1 MTARR
6 TALSSVDELV
16 DIATGYMAAQQLFA
30 AVEVGLFPALAA
42 GPRTAAELA
51 AALALPERTVR
62 ILADSMNAL
71 GVLEREHGAYRNGA
85 IAAAYLQGDGGLD
98 LGPFFS
104 FLGAVSYEQWLQFGT
119 SVRTAEAGVLNLEG
133 KDLGMLGRGIGAY
146 QSLHARGF
154 AQAFELSRFR
164 RLLDLGGQ
172 SPAFAIEALRANP
185 ALQAEFVYP
194 ESETDMIRRA
204 VDAAGVADRVRIAP
218 ADTVTAA
225 PAGEFDLVL
234 VQHCIHR
241 FSPDENR
248 SILAH
253 ARAAAG
259 DGAALVIVDFVLD
272 DEPRQRLVDAVHAA
286 EYLVIDA
293 TIAYPVAEIA
303 RWLDA
308 TGWALR
314 ESRELAGSPRALVA
328 EAV

>member
-1 MTARR
+1 MTSRR
-6 TALSSVDELV
+6 SALSTVDELV

-30 AVEVGLFPALAA
+30 AVEVGLFPALAG
-42 GPRTAAELA
+42 GPRSAAELA
-51 AALALPERTVR
+51 AALELPERTVR

-71 GVLEREHGAYRNGA
+71 GVLEREHGRYRNGRV
-85 IAAAYLQGDGGLD
+85 AAGYLQGDGTLD

-146 QSLHARGF
+146 QALHARGF
-154 AQAFELSRFR
+154 AEAFDLSRYR

-185 ALQAEFVYP
+185 QLQATFVYTA
-194 ESETDMIRRA
+194 SETDMIAQA
-204 VDAAGVADRVRIAP
+204 VDAAGVADRALISP
-218 ADTVTAA
+218 ADTVDAT
-225 PAGEFDLVL
+225 PRGPFDLVL
-234 VQHCIHR
+234 LQHCIHR
-241 FSPDENR
+241 FTAAENR
-248 SILAH
+248 RILAH
-253 ARAAAG
+253 ARAAAEEH
-259 DGAALVIVDFVLD
+259 ATLVIVDFVLD

-293 TIAYPVAEIA
+293 TVAYPVAEVA
-303 RWLDA
+303 QWLDA
-308 TGWALR
+308 TGWRLR
-314 ESRELAGSPRALVA
+314 ESVGLAGSPRALVA